1 LTDKKTPFS
10 IIARGQGIGKWN
22 GIKTIRDKQA
32 VEIENYPGETKE
44 EQIASRMDTTF
55 QRLRKSEVIINL
67 NRKTLLE
74 INSFTDPVASN
85 LTISNEDILSS
96 MKKYNLSKNQILSA
110 LRTVE
115 ILMQLKDELNVLA
128 GTYLDRQTAKIV
140 IDRLNNEIAKTKI
153 TVGKASFK
161 INQLKLQSEE

>member
-1 LTDKKTPFS
+1 
-10 IIARGQGIGKWN
+10 
-22 GIKTIRDKQA
+22 
-32 VEIENYPGETKE
+32 
-44 EQIASRMDTTF
+44 
-55 QRLRKSEVIINL
+55 
-67 NRKTLLE
+67 
-74 INSFTDPVASN
+74 
-85 LTISNEDILSS
+85 

-115 ILMQLKDELNVLA
+115 ILLQLKEELNVLA

-161 INQLKLQSEE
+161 INQLKIKNDE

>member
-1 LTDKKTPFS
+1 MIFL
-10 IIARGQGIGKWN
+10 
-22 GIKTIRDKQA
+22 
-32 VEIENYPGETKE
+32 ENLFVCRNN
-44 EQIASRMDTTF
+44 QI
-55 QRLRKSEVIINL
+55 LYHLIL
-67 NRKTLLE
+67 
-74 INSFTDPVASN
+74 
-85 LTISNEDILSS
+85 SNEDILSA

-110 LRTVE
+110 FRTVE
-115 ILMQLKDELNVLA
+115 ILMQLKEELNVLA